1 MVTKRLARFN
11 VVAAFADMDAPK
23 AALDRLR
30 AEGIPP
36 EEMSL
41 LGPEHEMRPGDE
53 EPKRTE
59 ATGTSGIASTT
70 AIGAGGG
77 GAAGGVVGAL
87 AALGVAAVPGVG
99 IAAGAAALYGAIAG
113 ASTGGIAGGLFGAQ
127 SSARKSMMWEQ
138 TLNPLITRVEQGA
151 VLVGVH
157 SEEEA
162 TVASAQDALEGL
174 GTAVEPIARLDA
186 DESFE
191 PPGDLAAIAGQTIPS
206 GHPERA
212 GGAVEPHDD
221 PDAKTIGIHERGGG
235 PTSGRDEAA
244 EREKR
249 VPDPDDVGDDDEE
262 R

>member
-1 MVTKRLARFN
+1 MATKRLARFN
-11 VVAAFADMDAPK
+11 VVAALPGMDA
-23 AALDRLR
+23 AGTALDRLR
-30 AEGIPP
+30 AEDIPP

-113 ASTGGIAGGLFGAQ
+113 ASTGSIAGGLFGAQ

-138 TLNPLITRVEQGA
+138 TLNPLLTRVEQGA

-157 SEEEA
+157 SEDEA
-162 TVASAQDALEGL
+162 TVASAQEVLEGL
-174 GTAVEPIARLDA
+174 GTTLEPVARLDA

-191 PPGDLAAIAGQTIPS
+191 PPGDLAAVAGRTIPS

-212 GGAVEPHDD
+212 GGAVEPDD
-221 PDAKTIGIHERGGG
+221 DSDVKRIGIEERGEG
-235 PTSGRDEAA
+235 PTSGRADA
-244 EREKR
+244 EGREKR
-249 VPDPDDVGDDDEE
+249 VPDPDDVGDGDED